1 MSKAPKVIRT
11 NPELWERCKKE
22 AVEKLGKFSARAMQ
36 QAVILYKK
44 NGGGYLG
51 AKQPGTS
58 VNDWD
63 KKKSKP

>member
-1 MSKAPKVIRT
+1 MSKTPKVIRT
-11 NPELWERCKKE
+11 HPELWERCKKE

-51 AKQPGTS
+51 AKQSRPS

-63 KKKSKP
+63 KKKGKP